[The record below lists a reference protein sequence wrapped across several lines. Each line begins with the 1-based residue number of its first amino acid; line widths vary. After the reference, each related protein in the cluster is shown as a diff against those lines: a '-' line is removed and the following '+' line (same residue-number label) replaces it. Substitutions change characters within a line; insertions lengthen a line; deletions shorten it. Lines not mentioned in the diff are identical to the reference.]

1 METTPGSNFNLK
13 YFFSVSPEEVDKII
27 QNMES
32 YITRITIPKK
42 DGTKRIVLAP
52 SKDLKYIQ
60 KCLYYKFFKKY
71 KSHDAAHG
79 FVNKRGIVSNAIH
92 HVGAKSLGTV
102 DIKSFFDTISEE
114 HLQNVL
120 FGNKNICKFCKN
132 YERMV
137 TKGCNPSLYHN
148 KLQNFPHMC
157 EEIAAMFIP
166 EYCIET
172 EYQPMFTRIIK
183 ICTYEGFTAQG
194 FPTSPIIANI
204 VLRGLDKALEEKLT
218 PLGITYTRYA
228 DDLCMS
234 SKTMNKDQLKAAAQ
248 NLIYKMLWAFKFQPN
263 KKKTMW
269 KNNSSRLKVCGVVV
283 NVKLAIQRRVVR
295 KFRAKVHHITVKRK
309 DTSTRAEYRSAKGWA
324 SFLMSVSREKGR
336 KYYDQL
342 VAFGKERGWEGG

>member
-1 METTPGSNFNLK
+1 METTPGSNFDLS
-13 YFFSVSPEEVDKII
+13 YFFSESPDEIDAVI
-27 QNMES
+27 QSMES
-32 YITRITIPKK
+32 HITRIAIPKK
-42 DGTKRIVLAP
+42 DGSKRIVLAP
-52 SKDLKYIQ
+52 DRELKYIQ
-60 KCLYYKFFKKY
+60 KCLYYKLFKKY

-79 FVNKRGIVSNAIH
+79 FVNKRGIVTNAVA
-92 HVGAKSLGTV
+92 HVGAKSLGTI

-132 YERMV
+132 YDRMV
-137 TKGCNPSLYHN
+137 TKGCHPSLYHN
-148 KLQNFPHMC
+148 KLVDFPYMC
-157 EEIAAMFIP
+157 EEIAAMFVP
-166 EYCIET
+166 KYCEET
-172 EYQPMFTRIIK
+172 GYQPLFTRVIK

-204 VLRGLDKALEEKLT
+204 VLRGLDMKLEKELT
-218 PLGITYTRYA
+218 PLGIKYTRYA
-228 DDLCMS
+228 DDLCVS
-234 SKTMNKDQLKAAAQ
+234 SGSLNKDELKAKCQ
-248 NLIYKMLWAFKFQPN
+248 KLIYKMLWAFKFQPN
-263 KKKTMW
+263 KKKTLW
-269 KNNSSRLKVCGVVV
+269 RNRSSRLKVCGVVV

-342 VAFGKERGWEGG
+342 VTFGKERGWEN